1 MNDIFIIKK
10 IIIDIRNFNINFIL
24 ITHHSII
31 FIVIKKLNIISF
43 ELLKNTKSFQ
53 SNLILFASFHLLIF
67 RFSLIDRYM
76 NYIVQ
81 RSSYFVYP
89 R

>member
-1 MNDIFIIKK
+1 MHYSVII
-10 IIIDIRNFNINFIL
+10 
-24 ITHHSII
+24 
-31 FIVIKKLNIISF
+31 IKKLNIINF

-53 SNLILFASFHLLIF
+53 SNLIPFVSFHLLIF

-81 RSSYFVYP
+81 RSSYFVHP

>member
-1 MNDIFIIKK
+1 MNDIFTIKK
-10 IIIDIRNFNINFIL
+10 ITIDIRNFNINFIL
-24 ITHHSII
+24 TTHYSVII
-31 FIVIKKLNIISF
+31 IKKLNIINF

-53 SNLILFASFHLLIF
+53 SNLIPFVSFHLLIF

-76 NYIVQ
+76 NYI
-81 RSSYFVYP
+81 SSYFVHP